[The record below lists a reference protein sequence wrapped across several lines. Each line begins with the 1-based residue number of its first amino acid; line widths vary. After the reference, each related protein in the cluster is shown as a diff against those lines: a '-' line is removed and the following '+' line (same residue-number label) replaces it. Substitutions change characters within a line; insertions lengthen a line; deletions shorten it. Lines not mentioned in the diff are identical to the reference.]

1 MAEQVLVDVG
11 VWLDGRDLAG
21 VSNTVSLSLEA
32 EAPEKTSFKNEWRER
47 AAGGLKTATFSLEGF
62 YDTGD
67 IEAAQFEA
75 LGKAGAALL
84 VPAELSPGAVAHIV
98 PYQSVSYEVGAAVGE
113 LLTFTAA
120 GEGRGQPYRA
130 SVLDIRE
137 GITSDDVSTR
147 VNLGPIAAG
156 ETLEVWVHITRR
168 AGRVQIELESA
179 TTGTTTFIT
188 TRDVEAGINMTRLH
202 KFSVLGPIT
211 DEWWQLKYDFNV
223 GSPDFDFAAAWARL

>member
-1 MAEQVLVDVG
+1 MPEQVLVDVG

-32 EAPEKTSFKNEWRER
+32 EAPENTNFKSEWRER
-47 AAGGLKTATFSLEGF
+47 AAGGLKTSTFSLEGF

-98 PYQSVSYEVGAAVGE
+98 PYQNVSYEIGAAVGE

-130 SVLDIRE
+130 QVLDISE
-137 GITSDDVSTR
+137 GVTADTETSHIELGAVAADQRVYVWCHVKRNSGTVRIRLRSKATGGGNTTNRIDLGSITSTGVYAAS
-147 VNLGPIAAG
+147 LAGPISHRF
-156 ETLEVWVHITRR
+156 W
-168 AGRVQIELESA
+168 ELHYDIQ
-179 TTGTTTFIT
+179 GT
-188 TRDVEAGINMTRLH
+188 
-202 KFSVLGPIT
+202 S
-211 DEWWQLKYDFNV
+211 
-223 GSPDFDFAAAWARL
+223 DFDIAAAVTVA